1 MLIDKL
7 EILLGENEISY
18 GKLHHP
24 RRFTAQ
30 ETAEAARIPGAHMLK
45 AIIVKLDG
53 VLSMAVLPATQ
64 YIDLNQLKSIAG
76 ASTAELA
83 TEEEFT
89 NLFPE
94 CETGA
99 MPPLG
104 NLYRIPVYVDHSVAT
119 SEFVAFNAGTHST
132 LIQMAAIDYL
142 NLAKPTVARFTSA
155 GH

>member
-1 MLIDKL
+1 
-7 EILLGENEISY
+7 
-18 GKLHHP
+18 
-24 RRFTAQ
+24 
-30 ETAEAARIPGAHMLK
+30 
-45 AIIVKLDG
+45 
-53 VLSMAVLPATQ
+53 
-64 YIDLNQLKSIAG
+64 
-76 ASTAELA
+76 
-83 TEEEFT
+83 
-89 NLFPE
+89 
-94 CETGA
+94 